1 MLIGHLA
8 ETSAYVAANR
18 GGPEFRSWTGS
29 VHLLAALVNLTYAAN
44 RQRGGKPTRKPLVSP
59 PTKQR
64 PKKIT
69 VAELIAR
76 NANKPEGGE

>member
-1 MLIGHLA
+1 MLIAHLHDG
-8 ETSAYVAANR
+8 SAYMAANR
-18 GGPEFRSWTGS
+18 GGPDHRPWTAT

-64 PKKIT
+64 PKQVT
-69 VAELIAR
+69 VAQLIQR
-76 NANKPEGGE
+76 QKKKGGGM